1 MVIVHVVHE
10 ADLVS
15 DEEARRAVAR
25 ALRRFRKRKA
35 HPPDA
40 GERRQRGAR
49 HSARLNRPP
58 DEETEL
64 SNNPT
69 RFVIVGN
76 GAAGTYAAE
85 QLRKLDAAAEILMID
100 DEPYTLYNR
109 VSLPRY
115 LRGVLLE
122 QRVYVRDM
130 EWHTKNRIDLRLETK
145 VDQVNFDEKTVH
157 MEPGG
162 EIPYDRL
169 LIATGGRP
177 NPLRA
182 PGAEGAPYLFN
193 FQYLDEAKG
202 MVARIP
208 ESKIAVV
215 LGGSFIG
222 YELTEAFAHRGL
234 ETHWLMRGPWFL
246 RRALDEDGG
255 KVITLLAQDA
265 GVHLHYDEAI
275 DRLERSNGQLKVS
288 GTKGFSAT
296 ADLVGVGLGLT
307 MNIDIFEGTG
317 LETNV
322 GVKTN
327 EFLETN
333 IPEVWAAGDVAEF
346 YDVVSQ
352 RHHRMGTW
360 DNSLNHGRHVAK
372 NMLGAKEPYVE
383 VPTYASGMFN
393 SNISV
398 MGVTTEEEPDAQA
411 VVEVEYEPRNYK
423 RLFFLK
429 DKLVGAILV
438 GKMKGRKKVLE
449 LISSRTP
456 IEDRRK
462 VFELLAVPEIPS
474 KAAATP
480 EE

>member
-1 MVIVHVVHE
+1 VI
-10 ADLVS
+10 
-15 DEEARRAVAR
+15 
-25 ALRRFRKRKA
+25 
-35 HPPDA
+35 
-40 GERRQRGAR
+40 
-49 HSARLNRPP
+49 
-58 DEETEL
+58 
-64 SNNPT
+64 
-69 RFVIVGN
+69 IGN
-76 GAAGTYAAE
+76 GAAGTYCAE
-85 QLRKLDAAAEILMID
+85 QLRKLDAACEILMID

-145 VDQVNFDEKTVH
+145 VDRVDFEGKTVH
-157 MEPGG
+157 MEASG
-162 EIPYDRL
+162 EAPYDRL

-177 NPLRA
+177 NPLRC
-182 PGAEGAPYLFN
+182 PGADGAKYLFN
-193 FQYLDEAKG
+193 FQYFDDAKG

-208 ESKIAVV
+208 ESRVAVV

-246 RRALDEDGG
+246 RRALDKDGG
-255 KVITLLAQDA
+255 EVVSLLAKDA

-275 DRLERSNGQLKVS
+275 EKLERTNGQLKVT
-288 GTKGFSAT
+288 GTKGFGAT

-307 MNIDIFEGTG
+307 MNIDVFKGTG
-317 LETNV
+317 LQTNV
-322 GVKTN
+322 GIVTN
-327 EFLETN
+327 EFLETTV
-333 IPEVWAAGDVAEF
+333 PEVWSAGDVAEF
-346 YDVVSQ
+346 FDVVSG

-398 MGVTTEEEPDAQA
+398 MGVTTEEEPDAEA
-411 VVEVEYEPRNYK
+411 LVEVDYDGRNYK
-423 RLFFLK
+423 RLFFLGQQ
-429 DKLVGAILV
+429 LVGAILI

-449 LISSRTP
+449 LISSRAP

-462 VFELLAVPEIPS
+462 VFELLAMPEAPA
-474 KAAATP
+474 KAAAAQ
-480 EE
+480 E

>member
-1 MVIVHVVHE
+1 V
-10 ADLVS
+10 
-15 DEEARRAVAR
+15 
-25 ALRRFRKRKA
+25 
-35 HPPDA
+35 
-40 GERRQRGAR
+40 
-49 HSARLNRPP
+49 
-58 DEETEL
+58 
-64 SNNPT
+64 
-69 RFVIVGN
+69 
-76 GAAGTYAAE
+76 
-85 QLRKLDAAAEILMID
+85 AEIVMID

-130 EWHTKNRIDLRLETK
+130 EWHAKNRIDLRLETK
-145 VDQVNFDEKTVH
+145 VDQVSFDEKTIH
-157 MEPGG
+157 TEPGG
-162 EIPYDRL
+162 EISYDRL

-193 FQYLDEAKG
+193 FQYFDDAKG

-208 ESKIAVV
+208 ESKVAVV

-246 RRALDEDGG
+246 RRALDEE
-255 KVITLLAQDA
+255 

-275 DRLERSNGQLKVS
+275 DKLERSNGQLEVT
-288 GTKGFSAT
+288 GTKGFTAT

-307 MNIDIFEGTG
+307 MNIDIFEETG

-333 IPEVWAAGDVAEF
+333 MTDVWAAGDVAEF

-372 NMLGAKEPYVE
+372 NMLGAREPYVE

-398 MGVTTEEEPDAQA
+398 MGVTTEEEPEAEA

-423 RLFFLK
+423 RLFFLQ

-462 VFELLAVPEIPS
+462 VFELLAVPELPT
-474 KAAATP
+474 KAAAAT

>member
-1 MVIVHVVHE
+1 VI
-10 ADLVS
+10 
-15 DEEARRAVAR
+15 
-25 ALRRFRKRKA
+25 
-35 HPPDA
+35 
-40 GERRQRGAR
+40 
-49 HSARLNRPP
+49 
-58 DEETEL
+58 
-64 SNNPT
+64 
-69 RFVIVGN
+69 IGN

-85 QLRKLDAAAEILMID
+85 ALRKLDVAAEITLID
-100 DEPYTLYNR
+100 DEKYTLYNR

-122 QRVYVRDM
+122 QRVYVRDL
-130 EWHTKNRIDLRLETK
+130 EWHTKNRLELRLETK
-145 VDQVNFDEKTVH
+145 VTQVSFEEKTVAL
-157 MEPGG
+157 EPGG

-177 NPLRA
+177 NPLRC
-182 PGAEGAPYLFN
+182 EGADRVTGWFN
-193 FQYLDEAKG
+193 FQYFDETKA
-202 MVARIP
+202 MVAKIP
-208 ESKIAVV
+208 ESKVAVV

-222 YELTEAFAHRGL
+222 YELTEAFAFRKL

-246 RRALDEDGG
+246 RRALDEAGG
-255 KVITLLAQDA
+255 QVVSLLAEDA
-265 GVHLHYDEAI
+265 GVHLHYEEAI
-275 DRLERSNGQLKVS
+275 ERLEQSDGRVKVS
-288 GTKGFSAT
+288 GTNGFGAT
-296 ADLVGVGLGLT
+296 ADIVGVGLGLT
-307 MNIDIFEGTG
+307 MNIELFADTG

-333 IPEVWAAGDVAEF
+333 IPDVWAAGDVAEF

-372 NMLGAKEPYVE
+372 NMLGAREPYVE

-398 MGVTTEEEPDAQA
+398 MGVTTEEEPEAEA
-411 VVEVEYEPRNYK
+411 IVEVDHEGRNYK
-423 RLFFLK
+423 RLFFLG

-438 GKMKGRKKVLE
+438 GKMRGRKKVLE

-456 IEDRRK
+456 IERREQ
-462 VFELLAVPEIPS
+462 VLEMLALPETPARP
-474 KAAATP
+474 AAA
-480 EE
+480 E

>member
-1 MVIVHVVHE
+1 MI
-10 ADLVS
+10 
-15 DEEARRAVAR
+15 
-25 ALRRFRKRKA
+25 
-35 HPPDA
+35 
-40 GERRQRGAR
+40 
-49 HSARLNRPP
+49 
-58 DEETEL
+58 
-64 SNNPT
+64 
-69 RFVIVGN
+69 IGN
-76 GAAGTYAAE
+76 GAAGTYCAE
-85 QLRKLDAAAEILMID
+85 QLRKLDAACEIVMID

-130 EWHTKNRIDLRLETK
+130 EWHEKNRIDLRLETTAR
-145 VDQVNFDEKTVH
+145 QVNFEEKVVH
-157 MEPGG
+157 ADPGG
-162 EIPYDRL
+162 DLRYDRL

-177 NPLRA
+177 NPLRC
-182 PGAEGAPYLFN
+182 PGADGAPYLFN
-193 FQYLDEAKG
+193 FQYFDEAKG

-208 ESKIAVV
+208 ESKVAVV

-246 RRALDEDGG
+246 RRALDKDGG
-255 KVITLLAQDA
+255 EVVSLLAKDA
-265 GVHLHYDEAI
+265 GVHLHYEEAI
-275 DRLERSNGQLKVS
+275 DKLERSNGQLHVT
-288 GTKGFSAT
+288 GTAGFSTT

-307 MNIDIFEGTG
+307 MNIDVFQGTAI
-317 LETNV
+317 ETNV
-322 GVKTN
+322 GVRTN
-327 EFLETN
+327 EFLETTVAD
-333 IPEVWAAGDVAEF
+333 VWAAGDVAEF

-398 MGVTTEEEPDAQA
+398 MGVTTEEEPDAEA
-411 VVEVEYEPRNYK
+411 LVEVDYEGRNYK
-423 RLFFLK
+423 RLFFLG
-429 DKLVGAILV
+429 DKLVGAILI

-449 LISSRTP
+449 LISSHAA
-456 IEDRRK
+456 IEDRQS
-462 VFELLAVPEIPS
+462 VFGLLAMPEAVT
-474 KAAATP
+474 KAATP
-480 EE
+480 E

>member
-1 MVIVHVVHE
+1 
-10 ADLVS
+10 
-15 DEEARRAVAR
+15 
-25 ALRRFRKRKA
+25 
-35 HPPDA
+35 
-40 GERRQRGAR
+40 
-49 HSARLNRPP
+49 
-58 DEETEL
+58 
-64 SNNPT
+64 
-69 RFVIVGN
+69 
-76 GAAGTYAAE
+76 
-85 QLRKLDAAAEILMID
+85 MID

-145 VDQVNFDEKTVH
+145 VDQVSFDEKTVH
-157 MEPGG
+157 ADPGG
-162 EIPYDRL
+162 DLRYDRL

-177 NPLRA
+177 NPLRC
-182 PGAEGAPYLFN
+182 PGADGAPYLFN
-193 FQYLDEAKG
+193 FQYFDEAKG

-208 ESKIAVV
+208 ESKVAVV

-246 RRALDEDGG
+246 RRALDEEGG

-275 DRLERSNGQLKVS
+275 DRLERSNGQLNVT
-288 GTKGFSAT
+288 GTKGFAAK
-296 ADLVGVGLGLT
+296 ADMVGVGLGLT

-317 LETNV
+317 LE
-322 GVKTN
+322 
-327 EFLETN
+327 
-333 IPEVWAAGDVAEF
+333 
-346 YDVVSQ
+346 
-352 RHHRMGTW
+352 
-360 DNSLNHGRHVAK
+360 K
-372 NMLGAKEPYVE
+372 NMLGTREPYVE

-398 MGVTTEEEPDAQA
+398 MGVTTEEEPEAEA
-411 VVEVEYEPRNYK
+411 VVEVDYEGRNYK
-423 RLFFLK
+423 RLFFLG

-449 LISSRTP
+449 VIHQRTP
-456 IEDRRK
+456 IPDRGS
-462 VFELLAVPEIPS
+462 VFSLLAMPELPA
-474 KAAATP
+474 KATATT
-480 EE
+480 EQ

>member
-1 MVIVHVVHE
+1 
-10 ADLVS
+10 
-15 DEEARRAVAR
+15 
-25 ALRRFRKRKA
+25 
-35 HPPDA
+35 
-40 GERRQRGAR
+40 
-49 HSARLNRPP
+49 
-58 DEETEL
+58 
-64 SNNPT
+64 
-69 RFVIVGN
+69 
-76 GAAGTYAAE
+76 
-85 QLRKLDAAAEILMID
+85 MID

-130 EWHTKNRIDLRLETK
+130 EWHTKNNIELRLETK
-145 VDQVNFDEKTVH
+145 VDQVSFDDETLH
-157 MEPGG
+157 TEPGG

-177 NPLRA
+177 NPLRC
-182 PGAEGAPYLFN
+182 PGADGAPYLFN
-193 FQYLDEAKG
+193 FQYFDEAKG

-208 ESKIAVV
+208 ESKVAVV

-246 RRALDEDGG
+246 RRALDKDGG
-255 KVITLLAQDA
+255 EVVSLLAKDA
-265 GVHLHYDEAI
+265 GVHLHYEEAI
-275 DRLERSNGQLKVS
+275 DKLERSNGQLRVT
-288 GTKGFSAT
+288 GTAGFSTT

-307 MNIDIFEGTG
+307 MNIDVFQGTAI
-317 LETNV
+317 ETNV
-322 GVKTN
+322 GVRTN
-327 EFLETN
+327 EFLETTVAD
-333 IPEVWAAGDVAEF
+333 VWAAGDVAEF

-398 MGVTTEEEPDAQA
+398 MGVTTEEEPDAEA
-411 VVEVEYEPRNYK
+411 IVEFDLAGRNYK
-423 RLFFLK
+423 RLFFLGEN
-429 DKLVGAILV
+429 LVGAILV

-456 IEDRRK
+456 IERREQ
-462 VFELLAVPEIPS
+462 VLEMLALPETPARP
-474 KAAATP
+474 AAAD
-480 EE
+480 